1 MILKISTIGY
11 WRKLSLESITTEET
25 KIRGQSGSVRMQSWL
40 LLELILLSGTL
51 LESASDSWSLIDRTL
66 RKLLWLQ
73 HGSKICML
81 LTPIRE
87 EQMRVLLMM
96 KAMLELVSRFKNKK
110 KKNFPVTMIMKP

>member
-81 LTPIRE
+81 LTRIRE

-96 KAMLELVSRFKNKK
+96 KAMLELDSRFKNKK